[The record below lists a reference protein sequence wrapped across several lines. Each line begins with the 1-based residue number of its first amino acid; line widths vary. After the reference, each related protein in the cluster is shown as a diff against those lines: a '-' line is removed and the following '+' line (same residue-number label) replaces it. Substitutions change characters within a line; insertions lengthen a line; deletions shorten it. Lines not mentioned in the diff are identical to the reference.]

1 MKKTM
6 WMILAAVICTC
17 AVVSTAEAASSK
29 QTATQALRSQSAS
42 ANGTKRSF
50 EIDLSKYAPKDATS
64 QRTAQKAQRHLR
76 NASSKKGRQI
86 KGRKRVSRDQKNFGA
101 LNR

>member
-1 MKKTM
+1 MKKTL
-6 WMILAAVICTC
+6 WMMLPLAVFVFAF
-17 AVVSTAEAASSK
+17 APSAHAAPAK

-42 ANGTKRSF
+42 ANGAKRSF

-64 QRTAQKAQRHLR
+64 QRTAKKVQRQL
-76 NASSKKGRQI
+76 NGKPAKKTRKVQS
-86 KGRKRVSRDQKNFGA
+86 RKRVSRDQKNYGA